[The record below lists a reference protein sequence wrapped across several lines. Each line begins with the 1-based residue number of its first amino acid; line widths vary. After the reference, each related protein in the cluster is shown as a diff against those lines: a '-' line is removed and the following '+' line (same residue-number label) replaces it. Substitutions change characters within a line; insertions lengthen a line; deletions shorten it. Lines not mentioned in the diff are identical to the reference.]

1 MKKISLKVA
10 VCLLAGSFLF
20 SSCFIG
26 QYGLWNKYISWQN
39 QMTSNKYV
47 NAIAGLI
54 LVPIAGT
61 LCTLADVLV
70 LNSIEFWSGNNPVA
84 ANNIGKTQQVMGQD
98 GRYYAVTPLKNGYEI
113 KAPTGEITYFIHN
126 AENDS
131 WSMEQNGVQ
140 KEIFRFNSDGTIQSQ
155 INGETK
161 NFTLNEAGVA
171 EARMAANDG
180 LFFAMN

>member
-1 MKKISLKVA
+1 
-10 VCLLAGSFLF
+10 
-20 SSCFIG
+20 
-26 QYGLWNKYISWQN
+26 
-39 QMTSNKYV
+39 
-47 NAIAGLI
+47 
-54 LVPIAGT
+54 
-61 LCTLADVLV
+61 
-70 LNSIEFWSGNNPVA
+70 
-84 ANNIGKTQQVMGQD
+84 MGQD
-98 GRYYAVTPLKNGYEI
+98 GRYYAVTTLKNGYEI

>member
-70 LNSIEFWSGNNPVA
+70 LNSIEFWSGNNSVA

-98 GRYYAVTPLKNGYEI
+98 GRYYAVTTLKNGYEI

>member
-10 VCLLAGSFLF
+10 VCLLAGSFLC
-20 SSCFIG
+20 SSCFVG

-39 QMTSNKYV
+39 HMTDNKYV

-98 GRYYAVTPLKNGYEI
+98 GRYYAVTTLKNGYEI
-113 KAPTGEITYFIHN
+113 KVPTGEITYFIHN
-126 AENDS
+126 VENDS
-131 WSMEQNGVQ
+131 WSMEQDGVQ
-140 KEIFRFNSDGTIQSQ
+140 KEIFRFNSDGTIQAR